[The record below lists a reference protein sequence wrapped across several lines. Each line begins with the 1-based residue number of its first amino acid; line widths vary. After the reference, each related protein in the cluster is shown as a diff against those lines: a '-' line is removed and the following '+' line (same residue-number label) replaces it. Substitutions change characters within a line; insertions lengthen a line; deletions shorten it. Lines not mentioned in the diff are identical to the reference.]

1 MPGLHVSLQQELPTK
16 FLQKHQT
23 LEWHSVGVR
32 LRIHV
37 PLQRLDFWQM
47 FSCICNSST
56 NFLRHAFLLNDKPN
70 KFIIEYFAT
79 LCAFEA
85 HIIGVFAIYVQ
96 IQRTFLNKWFR
107 TQRKFTMKPP
117 LTKVLRFHVLFES
130 RYGLIDLFAEIAR
143 KKKHFLAR
151 RDELPHVFASL
162 LHLWISHCTVGDT
175 RIWPSVCYRV
185 FRWPPFDSNLC
196 NFPLEQAYE
205 QPFWYRC
212 HKYSGSGQ

>member
-85 HIIGVFAIYVQ
+85 HIVRHLCANSANFSEQMISNTKEIHNETAFDQSASISCAVRV
-96 IQRTFLNKWFR
+96 
-107 TQRKFTMKPP
+107 P
-117 LTKVLRFHVLFES
+117 LWTYRFVRRDS
-130 RYGLIDLFAEIAR
+130 
-143 KKKHFLAR
+143 KKKKTFSR
-151 RDELPHVFASL
+151 EK
-162 LHLWISHCTVGDT
+162 G
-175 RIWPSVCYRV
+175 
-185 FRWPPFDSNLC
+185 
-196 NFPLEQAYE
+196 
-205 QPFWYRC
+205 
-212 HKYSGSGQ
+212 